1 MFSACISA
9 KIVLPAP
16 RCRGGEEAEMKKWI
30 VLGLLLALIA
40 VAYVYGAPY
49 LRSRSPEVSPY
60 TFGTVERGSL
70 QDSVSATGTLSA
82 LETVVV
88 GTQVSGT
95 VEEVLVDFNDQVKQ
109 GQLLARIEKEALD
122 ASRSDAEAQLA
133 RAQAQL
139 DEARSLL
146 GQYRPLYEQ
155 GVVSKQ
161 DLLPRE
167 TAVKT
172 AEANLQSA
180 RSTVDRAKKNRSN
193 AEIRSPIDGI
203 VIHRNVEPGQTV
215 ASSFTTPSL
224 FTLARDLGQ
233 MQILALVDESDIG
246 QIVPGLSVRFTVA
259 SYSDKTFSGKVRQV
273 RLQPQTV
280 QNVVSYT
287 VVVDAEN
294 PDGILLP
301 GMTATADFIL
311 SEIENALLVP
321 GAALRIKPTEAMQAA
336 ARRYFEE
343 RAKEGGAGGKERTG
357 AERPGNAGERPSR
370 PAGGNGFELPPGTG
384 RLWLDDGQGGV
395 RPMMVKLGATDGNRT
410 QVIPLRGEL
419 AEGTRVVT
427 AVAGS
432 NSSGGGQNN
441 RFRPMGF

>member
-1 MFSACISA
+1 
-9 KIVLPAP
+9 
-16 RCRGGEEAEMKKWI
+16 MKKWI
-30 VLGLLLALIA
+30 VLGLVLALSV
-40 VAYVYGAPY
+40 VAYLYGAPY
-49 LRSRSPEVSPY
+49 WQSRSPEVSPY

-95 VEEVLVDFNDQVKQ
+95 VEEVLVDFNDRVKQ

-224 FTLARDLGQ
+224 FTLARDLSQ

-294 PDGILLP
+294 PDGVLLP

-343 RAKEGGAGGKERTG
+343 RAKERGGE
-357 AERPGNAGERPSR
+357 ERPGREGGERPGGERPGGDRPSR
-370 PAGGNGFELPPGTG
+370 TGNGFELPPGTG

-395 RPMMVKLGATDGNRT
+395 RPMMVKLGATDGSRT

-432 NSSGGGQNN
+432 NSSGGGGQNN